1 MLIRAIVLAV
11 ALLVGI
17 GTLIPIMTDYSEA
30 GPKYSRKY
38 KKRKWKVKKYSKK
51 WWALYRQQ
59 QRRKNLMIARRR
71 ALRARQILLARQN
84 KQQFEKVNQPA
95 AASSFEKT
103 SVAKQKTSGE
113 ESAML
118 PSGETA
124 PQTWRRGQATSSELQ
139 YRVNDERGNPMGS
152 ASLTVVGT
160 ATGADSFNGREKMLG
175 GVSTSA
181 LRRTVIDKMMKEEGW
196 VVNDY
201 QKDINGKKVYVVVA
215 QSSVNGAVQS
225 RLFYFTQVDGRIYS
239 LATSAPSSSQERL
252 AQESERVINSLQ
264 RNSRSVQ
271 AELR

>member
-1 MLIRAIVLAV
+1 MLIRAIILAV

-59 QRRKNLMIARRR
+59 QRRKNAMIARRR

-84 KQQFEKVNQPA
+84 GEQSGKLSQSNAV
-95 AASSFEKT
+95 SFEKA
-103 SVAKQKTSGE
+103 SVSKQKTFAGE
-113 ESAML
+113 EPAIL

-124 PQTWRRGQATSSELQ
+124 PQTWKRGQTSNGELQ

-160 ATGADSFNGREKMLG
+160 ATGADSFGGREKTLG

-201 QKDINGKKVYVVVA
+201 QKDVNGKKVYVVVA
-215 QSSVNGAVQS
+215 QSPVNGVVQS

-239 LATSAPSSSQERL
+239 LATSAPINSQERL

-264 RNSRSVQ
+264 RNNRSVQ
-271 AELR
+271 AGLK